1 MHIIVYLSVIVHN
14 GASHT
19 NMCLNTFSRKV
30 ASCVAADCGIIP
42 ICART
47 DRGYTWMWIAFCYT
61 CIFNIQFQCA
71 ESMCEGLLSFEL
83 IARVTVVT
91 RTLAQYWQ
99 LNITS

>member
-47 DRGYTWMWIAFCYT
+47 DRGYTWMWI
-61 CIFNIQFQCA
+61 
-71 ESMCEGLLSFEL
+71 
-83 IARVTVVT
+83 
-91 RTLAQYWQ
+91 
-99 LNITS
+99 